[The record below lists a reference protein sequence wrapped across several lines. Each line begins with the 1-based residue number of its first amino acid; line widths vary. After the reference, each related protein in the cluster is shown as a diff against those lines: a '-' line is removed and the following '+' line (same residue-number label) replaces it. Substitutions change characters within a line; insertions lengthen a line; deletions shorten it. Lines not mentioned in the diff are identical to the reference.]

1 METSYRNVHLLVIG
15 VLFTT
20 LAGFLFTYFIL
31 FPKFEGIS
39 ITKHLHGL
47 SLFAWYAMLIAQP
60 ILIKKGKLQAHRS
73 LGKLSYVLMPL
84 IVLGILAVG
93 GGGYHTALAKGS
105 SMAEAVGGLALSVPG
120 ALTLAIV
127 YSLAIWYRKKPALHM
142 RYMICTLIPMLG
154 PGLGR
159 ALIIFG
165 KIPFLMS
172 VAWANYAALAL
183 AAVLI
188 IYDWRKGKNFTPY
201 VLVFVLTLLE
211 YLTFQHQMGT
221 VWQAIGG
228 AYAHVFLN

>member
-1 METSYRNVHLLVIG
+1 METSYRNVHFLVIG

-93 GGGYHTALAKGS
+93 AGGYHAALAKNAPA
-105 SMAEAVGGLALSVPG
+105 AEAIGGLSLSLPG
-120 ALTLAIV
+120 AIMLAIV
-127 YSLAIWYRKKPALHM
+127 YALAIWHRKNPALHM
-142 RYMICTLIPMLG
+142 RYMICTLLPMLG

-165 KIPFLMS
+165 KLPFPVG
-172 VAWANYAALAL
+172 VAVADYAAMAL

-201 VLVFVLTLLE
+201 VVALALTVLAH
-211 YLTFQHQMGT
+211 FAFINNMGA
-221 VWQAIGG
+221 VWQTIGG
-228 AYAHVFLN
+228 AYAHMFL

>member
-1 METSYRNVHLLVIG
+1 METSYRNIHFLVIG

-20 LAGFLFTYFIL
+20 LAGFFFTYFIL

-93 GGGYHTALAKGS
+93 GGGYHANLAKGMS
-105 SMAEAVGGLALSVPG
+105 AAEAIGGLALSVPG
-120 ALTLAIV
+120 AITLAIF
-127 YSLAIWYRKKPALHM
+127 YALAIWNRKNPALHM

-159 ALIIFG
+159 AVIIFG
-165 KIPFLMS
+165 RLPFPVG
-172 VAWANYAALAL
+172 VAVADYAAMAL
-183 AAVLI
+183 AVVLI

-201 VLVFVLTLLE
+201 VVALFLTLLAHIIF
-211 YLTFQHQMGT
+211 LNQMGA
-221 VWQAIGG
+221 VWQAVGG
-228 AYAHVFLN
+228 AYANLFLN

>member
-20 LAGFLFTYFIL
+20 LAGFLFTYFML

-93 GGGYHTALAKGS
+93 AGGYHAALAKS
-105 SMAEAVGGLALSVPG
+105 APAAEAIGGLSLSLPG
-120 ALTLAIV
+120 AIMLAIV
-127 YSLAIWYRKKPALHM
+127 YALAIWHRKNPVLHM

-159 ALIIFG
+159 AVIIFG
-165 KIPFLMS
+165 RLPFPIG
-172 VAWANYAALAL
+172 VAVADYAAMAL
-183 AAVLI
+183 CAALI

-201 VLVFVLTLLE
+201 VVALVLTILVHLA
-211 YLTFQHQMGT
+211 FINNMGA
-221 VWQAIGG
+221 VWQAFGG
-228 AYAHVFLN
+228 AYARIFL